1 MFRLF
6 LINSYQ
12 SGILLKI
19 KRKLESNMYL
29 DYAYHFIY
37 LFGSSHRRC
46 SVEVSVLGGFAGFA
60 GELLYRGLFFNKVA
74 GLWPA
79 ALFKGMLWRGCLFL
93 WVLRDFWERLFLQ
106 STSWM
111 AASVCFIC
119 DILQIFKLRKNILLD
134 RILYITCI
142 QFCVS
147 YVLFQSWS
155 CKFD

>member
-29 DYAYHFIY
+29 DKRLYLKCLPFFY

-46 SVEVSVLGGFAGFA
+46 SVQVSVLGGFAGFA
-60 GELLYRGLFFNKVA
+60 GELLCRGLFFNKVA

-93 WVLRDFWERLFLQ
+93 CVLRDFWERLVYRAPLG
-106 STSWM
+106 WLLL
-111 AASVCFIC
+111 SVSSVI
-119 DILQIFKLRKNILLD
+119 
-134 RILYITCI
+134 
-142 QFCVS
+142 
-147 YVLFQSWS
+147 S
-155 CKFD
+155 CKFLS